1 MALAITISFHKA
13 GLSKTNSRLNIV
25 SVIEKINRSG
35 WADWSFSDFHIDYE
49 NVSIKLTYFSDSI
62 ERPDI
67 SATIICHNFIG
78 FSFIGHWD
86 ENIIEDINIAPMGDL
101 ITNSLQEIKHLN
113 GDPPIPSLGGGI
125 KKVDNQYYQLN
136 IKMIDGNVIKVA
148 CESFEF
154 KM

>member
-67 SATIICHNFIG
+67 SATIIA
-78 FSFIGHWD
+78 
-86 ENIIEDINIAPMGDL
+86 IIL
-101 ITNSLQEIKHLN
+101 
-113 GDPPIPSLGGGI
+113 
-125 KKVDNQYYQLN
+125 
-136 IKMIDGNVIKVA
+136 
-148 CESFEF
+148 
-154 KM
+154 